1 MLRMVRLFTRPHRH
15 SNKCRTVAGNAMH
28 IFPSTLTMQ
37 SELRNNALVFV
48 YNGMKDIAL
57 SAVGAV
63 TVTLK
68 KNNFEQE
75 LYC

>member
-1 MLRMVRLFTRPHRH
+1 
-15 SNKCRTVAGNAMH
+15 MH